1 MLQRVQTI
9 YMLASV
15 IAILTMH
22 FFWLAS
28 FATPEA
34 TYELNSMGLL
44 CKTPGFEIDQMA
56 WDIFIVLMLMFILPL
71 VTIFLYK
78 HRKLQLR
85 MLIYTAIVN
94 VLYYGLFFYDFNKYS
109 DYVVT
114 LCRDASPVGTIMV
127 DAVTNIMM
135 LCMPALS
142 IFCLVM
148 AMRGVIYDIALLKSL
163 DRLR

>member
-85 MLIYTAIVN
+85 MLIYTAILN
-94 VLYYGLFFYDFNKYS
+94 VLYFGLFFYDFNKYS
-109 DYVVT
+109 DYVVSLT
-114 LCRDASPVGTIMV
+114 RDAVTNTTTV
-127 DAVTNIMM
+127 DSMTNIMM
-135 LCMPALS
+135 LFMPALS
-142 IFCLVM
+142 IFCLIM

>member
-1 MLQRVQTI
+1 MLQRVQTV

-28 FATPEA
+28 FATPAA

-85 MLIYTAIVN
+85 MLIYTAILN
-94 VLYYGLFFYDFNKYS
+94 VLYYGLFLYDFNKYS
-109 DYVVT
+109 DYVVA
-114 LCRDASPVGTIMV
+114 LSRDAVASSTTV

>member
-1 MLQRVQTI
+1 MLQRVQTV

-78 HRKLQLR
+78 QRKLQLR
-85 MLIYTAIVN
+85 MLIYTAILN
-94 VLYYGLFFYDFNKYS
+94 ALYYVLFFFDFNKYGE
-109 DYVVT
+109 YVIT
-114 LCRDASPVGTIMV
+114 LTRDAATNTTTV
-127 DAVTNIMM
+127 DSMTNIMM
-135 LCMPALS
+135 LFMPALS
-142 IFCLVM
+142 IFCLIM
-148 AMRGVIYDIALLKSL
+148 AIRGVIYDIALLKSL

>member
-1 MLQRVQTI
+1 MLQRVQTV

-34 TYELNSMGLL
+34 TYELNSMGLVS
-44 CKTPGFEIDQMA
+44 TTSGVNVDMMA
-56 WDIFIVLMLMFILPL
+56 WDLFILLLVMFILPL

-78 HRKLQLR
+78 RRKLQLR
-85 MLIYTAIVN
+85 MLIYTAIIN
-94 VLYYGLFFYDFNKYS
+94 VLYYALFFYDFDKYG
-109 DYVVT
+109 DYVVSIT
-114 LCRDASPVGTIMV
+114 PSMTV
-127 DAVTNIMM
+127 DATCNIMM
-135 LCMPALS
+135 LVMPALS
-142 IFCLVM
+142 IFCLIM

-163 DRLR
+163 ERLR

>member
-28 FATPEA
+28 FATSVA
-34 TYELNSMGLL
+34 TYELNSLGLL
-44 CKTPGFEIDQMA
+44 CKSPGFEIDQMA
-56 WDIFIVLMLMFILPL
+56 WDLFIVLMLMFILPL

-78 HRKLQLR
+78 NRKLQLR
-85 MLIYTAIVN
+85 MLIYTAILN
-94 VLYYGLFFYDFNKYS
+94 VLYYGLFFYDFDKYG
-109 DYVVT
+109 DYVISLT
-114 LCRDASPVGTIMV
+114 RDAATNSCVV
-127 DAVTNIMM
+127 DANTNIMM
-135 LCMPALS
+135 LFMPALS
-142 IFCLVM
+142 IFCLIM

>member
-1 MLQRVQTI
+1 MIQRVQTI

-15 IAILTMH
+15 IAILSMH

-34 TYELNSMGLL
+34 TFSLTSLGLS
-44 CKTPGFEIDQMA
+44 CATEGFETDLMA
-56 WDIFIVLMLMFILPL
+56 WDLFLVLLVMLALPL

-78 HRKLQLR
+78 NRKLQLH
-85 MLIYTAIVN
+85 MLIYTA
-94 VLYYGLFFYDFNKYS
+94 VLDLCYYGLLWYKVDQYS
-109 DYVVT
+109 D
-114 LCRDASPVGTIMV
+114 MV
-127 DAVTNIMM
+127 LAKIDSNVLDVALNYMM
-135 LCMPALS
+135 LAMPALS
-142 IFCLVM
+142 IFCLIM

>member
-1 MLQRVQTI
+1 MLQRVQTV

-85 MLIYTAIVN
+85 MLIYTAILN
-94 VLYYGLFFYDFNKYS
+94 VLYFGLFFYDFNKYS
-109 DYVVT
+109 DYVVSLT
-114 LCRDASPVGTIMV
+114 RDAVTNTTTV
-127 DAVTNIMM
+127 DSMTNIMM
-135 LCMPALS
+135 LFMPALS
-142 IFCLVM
+142 IFCLIM

>member
-44 CKTPGFEIDQMA
+44 CTTPGHEVDQMC
-56 WDIFIVLMLMFILPL
+56 WDIFLLLLVMFILPL

-78 HRKLQLR
+78 RRKLQLR
-85 MLIYTAIVN
+85 MLIYTAVLN
-94 VLYYGLFFYDFNKYS
+94 VCYYGLYFYETNELDH
-109 DYVVT
+109 YVLSLTPSMT
-114 LCRDASPVGTIMV
+114 LDSSNNVIML
-127 DAVTNIMM
+127 A
-135 LCMPALS
+135 MPLLS
-142 IFCLVM
+142 IFCLIM

>member
-71 VTIFLYK
+71 MTIFLYK

-85 MLIYTAIVN
+85 MLIYTAILN

-109 DYVVT
+109 DYVVA
-114 LCRDASPVGTIMV
+114 LSRDTVTNTAMV
-127 DAVTNIMM
+127 DSVTNIVM

>member
-1 MLQRVQTI
+1 MLQRVQTV

-28 FATPEA
+28 YAMPEA
-34 TYELNSMGLL
+34 TFEFNALGLV
-44 CKTPGFEIDQMA
+44 CTTPGFETDQMC
-56 WDIFIVLMLMFILPL
+56 WDVFLLLLVMVALPL

-78 HRKLQLR
+78 KRKLQLHL
-85 MLIYTAIVN
+85 LIYTAILN
-94 VLYYGLFFYDFNKYS
+94 LCYYFLFFW
-109 DYVVT
+109 
-114 LCRDASPVGTIMV
+114 RASQFSEQVF
-127 DAVTNIMM
+127 AVSTSQHLDETYNIIM

-142 IFCLVM
+142 IFCLIM

>member
-1 MLQRVQTI
+1 MLQRVQTV

-22 FFWLAS
+22 FFPLVT
-28 FATPEA
+28 FAMPEA
-34 TYELNSMGLL
+34 TCQLTSLGLECL
-44 CKTPGFEIDQMA
+44 TPGFMQPFFCL
-56 WDIFIVLMLMFILPL
+56 DIFLVLLLMVALPL

-78 HRKLQLR
+78 KRKLQLR
-85 MLIYTAIVN
+85 MLIFTAVLN
-94 VLYYGLFFYDFNKYS
+94 LLYYGLFFWEASQVSEAVLASSTTK
-109 DYVVT
+109 T
-114 LCRDASPVGTIMV
+114 LDETY
-127 DAVTNIMM
+127 NIMM

>member
-1 MLQRVQTI
+1 MIQRVQTI

-28 FATPEA
+28 YAMPEA
-34 TYELNSMGLL
+34 TFELNSLGLV
-44 CKTPGFEIDQMA
+44 CMTPGFETDRMC
-56 WDIFIVLMLMFILPL
+56 WDLFLMLLLMVALPL

-78 HRKLQLR
+78 KRKLQLR
-85 MLIYTAIVN
+85 LLIFTAVLN
-94 VLYYGLFFYDFNKYS
+94 ALYYGLFFWRASEMS
-109 DYVVT
+109 DYVFSLSTSQHLDESYNV
-114 LCRDASPVGTIMV
+114 V
-127 DAVTNIMM
+127 M
-135 LCMPALS
+135 LFMPALS

-163 DRLR
+163 ERLR

>member
-1 MLQRVQTI
+1 
-9 YMLASV
+9 MLASV

-22 FFWLAS
+22 FFPLDTYAM
-28 FATPEA
+28 PEA
-34 TYELNSMGLL
+34 TCVLTSLGLECL
-44 CKTPGFEIDQMA
+44 TPGFIESHFCIDL
-56 WDIFIVLMLMFILPL
+56 FVVLLLMVALPL

-78 HRKLQLR
+78 KRKLQLR
-85 MLIYTAIVN
+85 MLIFTAVLN
-94 VLYYGLFFYDFNKYS
+94 LLYYGLFFWRSSEVCAEVLAQSTSK
-109 DYVVT
+109 T
-114 LCRDASPVGTIMV
+114 LDETYGFI
-127 DAVTNIMM
+127 M

>member
-34 TYELNSMGLL
+34 TYELSSMGLT
-44 CKTPGFEIDQMA
+44 CTTPGHEVDQMC
-56 WDIFIVLMLMFILPL
+56 WDLFLLLLVMFILPL
-71 VTIFLYK
+71 VTIFMYK
-78 HRKLQLR
+78 RRKLQLR
-85 MLIYTAIVN
+85 MLIYTAILN
-94 VLYYGLFFYDFNKYS
+94 VCYYGLYFYDVDKLDS
-109 DYVVT
+109 YVLSLTPSMT
-114 LCRDASPVGTIMV
+114 LDSSNNVIML
-127 DAVTNIMM
+127 A
-135 LCMPALS
+135 MPLLS

>member
-28 FATPEA
+28 IATPEA
-34 TYELNSMGLL
+34 TFEMNSLGLQCVPADFAPGMMGWDLFLL
-44 CKTPGFEIDQMA
+44 LL
-56 WDIFIVLMLMFILPL
+56 VMLALPL
-71 VTIFLYK
+71 ATIFLYK
-78 HRKLQLR
+78 KRKLQLHL
-85 MLIYTAIVN
+85 LIYTA
-94 VLYYGLFFYDFNKYS
+94 VLDVCYYGLFFYDLSKYE
-109 DYVVT
+109 DVVFALST
-114 LCRDASPVGTIMV
+114 SKVMDTNCN
-127 DAVTNIMM
+127 AVM
-135 LCMPALS
+135 LFMPALS
-142 IFCLVM
+142 VFCLIM

>member
-1 MLQRVQTI
+1 MIQRVQTI

-22 FFWLAS
+22 FFWLVSYAM
-28 FATPEA
+28 PEA
-34 TYELNSMGLL
+34 TFEFNSLGLV
-44 CKTPGFEIDQMA
+44 CTTPGFETDRMC
-56 WDIFIVLMLMFILPL
+56 WDVFLLLLVMVALPL

-78 HRKLQLR
+78 KRKLQLH
-85 MLIYTAIVN
+85 MLIYTAILN
-94 VLYYGLFFYDFNKYS
+94 LCYYGLFFWRAAQIS
-109 DYVVT
+109 DEVFALSTSKT
-114 LCRDASPVGTIMV
+114 LDETYNYIML
-127 DAVTNIMM
+127 A
-135 LCMPALS
+135 MPLLS